1 MLRTLG
7 SLELDS
13 RRLRRGKMLIL
24 LAYLALEGP
33 KPRRFLAELFWPEA
47 ADPMNSLKVTVH
59 RLRKTD
65 TLFADEEKAWV
76 RLECDV
82 LELREHLRSGRL
94 AEAIHL
100 YKGPFL
106 DGIDGEAGE
115 ELEDWLFSTRETI
128 AREVRWGM
136 LELAEREAGTGK
148 FAEAAAWAEA
158 AYGLVG
164 APFAEPE
171 ELLRLYPLLVAG
183 GNPLSETVRRE
194 AAELGLNL
202 SLTPEAARGR
212 LRQSFMGRERELEKL
227 SGLEPGEWAWVRGG
241 AGMGKTALLRR
252 LESGATYLPAR
263 SGLPYATLEPLLGSQ
278 ITRSE
283 SELLRVL
290 AGKAGTWLLDGW
302 QRMDPESRDLLT
314 RLRNLRSGAKVI
326 VASRHKA
333 PFETEVSIELRP
345 FSKAEL
351 KPLAGAWEATGGIPA
366 LVGAFLRGESLEG
379 VLESRLDA
387 LSKTGRVVFAALT
400 LLPNPDPSTVRRA
413 LNQSSAETA
422 QALEELMGA
431 GLIEPSGAVR
441 TPALASAW
449 VRQNP
454 SLETD
459 LLRRLAPLLPDLG
472 AFPLYQRARSLVGT
486 DELPGMRRS
495 YLAWSRE
502 LLRRGFPQK
511 AAELLGELPPD
522 PELSLLRARALE
534 RLGRYLEALSVLEG
548 VPETAEV
555 ASLTGALYWR
565 LGRPEQAK
573 AMAEQALKGSL
584 EARAEAQNT
593 LGNLA
598 RAKGNL
604 KEAASRFKRSA
615 SLWYALGEQNRYVA
629 ALGNEAVAQSEM
641 GEDATEVYR
650 QLLEAAKD
658 DLVTQAI
665 CWLNIGISYWEK
677 HRLIEAETA
686 YKQALAV
693 AEEAGA
699 LAQVARALDSLGALY
714 FEQGRKAEAEER
726 YEQAMALAA
735 KIGESR
741 LTGNLMANLAQLR
754 EDLEAL
760 EEAILYLEHTGH
772 GDRADIFRMI
782 LQDLRSKK
790 ATAGSEAKRS

>member
-241 AGMGKTALLRR
+241 AGMGKTA
-252 LESGATYLPAR
+252 
-263 SGLPYATLEPLLGSQ
+263 
-278 ITRSE
+278 
-283 SELLRVL
+283 
-290 AGKAGTWLLDGW
+290 
-302 QRMDPESRDLLT
+302 
-314 RLRNLRSGAKVI
+314 
-326 VASRHKA
+326 
-333 PFETEVSIELRP
+333 
-345 FSKAEL
+345 
-351 KPLAGAWEATGGIPA
+351 
-366 LVGAFLRGESLEG
+366 
-379 VLESRLDA
+379 
-387 LSKTGRVVFAALT
+387 
-400 LLPNPDPSTVRRA
+400 
-413 LNQSSAETA
+413 
-422 QALEELMGA
+422 
-431 GLIEPSGAVR
+431 
-441 TPALASAW
+441 
-449 VRQNP
+449 
-454 SLETD
+454 
-459 LLRRLAPLLPDLG
+459 
-472 AFPLYQRARSLVGT
+472 
-486 DELPGMRRS
+486 
-495 YLAWSRE
+495 
-502 LLRRGFPQK
+502 
-511 AAELLGELPPD
+511 
-522 PELSLLRARALE
+522 
-534 RLGRYLEALSVLEG
+534 
-548 VPETAEV
+548 
-555 ASLTGALYWR
+555 
-565 LGRPEQAK
+565 
-573 AMAEQALKGSL
+573 
-584 EARAEAQNT
+584 
-593 LGNLA
+593 
-598 RAKGNL
+598 
-604 KEAASRFKRSA
+604 
-615 SLWYALGEQNRYVA
+615 
-629 ALGNEAVAQSEM
+629 
-641 GEDATEVYR
+641 
-650 QLLEAAKD
+650 
-658 DLVTQAI
+658 
-665 CWLNIGISYWEK
+665 
-677 HRLIEAETA
+677 
-686 YKQALAV
+686 
-693 AEEAGA
+693 
-699 LAQVARALDSLGALY
+699 
-714 FEQGRKAEAEER
+714 
-726 YEQAMALAA
+726 
-735 KIGESR
+735 
-741 LTGNLMANLAQLR
+741 
-754 EDLEAL
+754 
-760 EEAILYLEHTGH
+760 
-772 GDRADIFRMI
+772 
-782 LQDLRSKK
+782 
-790 ATAGSEAKRS
+790 